1 MSTLRSMIGSDA
13 EPPSVRWSVA
23 SMVSGDVTE
32 IAKLMV
38 LLIMLTLTACGLYRS
53 RCRPGAVQSQALSS
67 PNTSTPPPRTKA
79 MGIPGAVQS
88 LNSIEGSLED
98 VLTSVVSS
106 DNNTV
111 VPDSTN
117 SNMVVIGMPSLALPA
132 YLNKSSVVATRI
144 CLFGRRSTAY
154 PSGYES

>member
-13 EPPSVRWSVA
+13 EPPSVQWSAA
-23 SMVSGDVTE
+23 SVVSGDVME

-38 LLIMLTLTACGLYRS
+38 LLIMLTLTACGLYRNI
-53 RCRPGAVQSQALSS
+53 CRPRAVQSQASSS
-67 PNTSTPPPRTKA
+67 PNTSTPPPTEA
-79 MGIPGAVQS
+79 TGIPGAEQS
-88 LNSIEGSLED
+88 LNSIEGSLD

-117 SNMVVIGMPSLALPA
+117 SNMVSIEMTSPP
-132 YLNKSSVVATRI
+132 
-144 CLFGRRSTAY
+144 
-154 PSGYES
+154 

>member
-13 EPPSVRWSVA
+13 QPPSVQWSLA
-23 SMVSGDVTE
+23 SVVSDDVTE

-38 LLIMLTLTACGLYRS
+38 LLIMLTLTACGLYRN
-53 RCRPGAVQSQALSS
+53 RCTPWSVQSHASSS
-67 PNTSTPPPRTKA
+67 PNTSTPPPTEA
-79 MGIPGAVQS
+79 LGIPGAVQF

-117 SNMVVIGMPSLALPA
+117 SNMVVIEMPSLALPA
-132 YLNKSSVVATRI
+132 
-144 CLFGRRSTAY
+144 
-154 PSGYES
+154 